1 MRIYLKNNGKTYHL
15 NYKEKRIVE
24 KLQPIIDAKIAEN
37 PELAESFVPARNF
50 EELEKMYNEYMSEE
64 VLIESETKTQ
74 DNMTEEEEL
83 DDNLQEKSSAT
94 GGADEDSVAEIID
107 PFNREEPIVRDYV
120 LDGGDLADPNAQEF
134 SGQNEFEEPTS
145 FEEAF
150 ELSDEYE
157 PIAQPSAGG
166 NSGGRRRE
174 REARQ
179 QQEPQEER
187 EPIRINPDF
196 DDMSSAKQKRQTKKF
211 AKYIVEVVCLLEE
224 KGFVWYANKDIN
236 EAKLVEYELNGV
248 IDLDLL
254 LSMEQGQ
261 QITVKQFFQAQCANA
276 EQLAVIDE
284 ESKAD
289 LTDALT
295 EVLMEKGI
303 APTPTQ
309 NLLLVAGKI
318 VLGQGV
324 ALMTLKSQTN
334 AVLNQLKLMK
344 KQEMEAEMQEPE
356 VGETYTPYE
365 FQRTAPQPQP
375 QPQTEPQPSYEQME
389 DEEDEDSDEMIKLLE
404 ANDPIGSEIQTLE

>member
-1 MRIYLKNNGKTYHL
+1 MRIYFKNGGKSYNL
-15 NYKEKRIVE
+15 NYKEKRMVE

-37 PELAESFVPARNF
+37 PELAEKFVPARNF
-50 EELEKMYNEYMSEE
+50 EELEKMYNDYASEE
-64 VLIESETKTQ
+64 VVIESETINQ

-83 DDNLQEKSSAT
+83 DDDFQETNNTK
-94 GGADEDSVAEIID
+94 GGGDEDTVADIID

-120 LDGGDLADPNAQEF
+120 LDGGDLGDPNTQEF
-134 SGQNEFEEPTS
+134 TGQSEFEEPTS

-150 ELSDEYE
+150 ELSEEYE
-157 PIAQPSAGG
+157 PIAPPSGGG
-166 NSGGRRRE
+166 NAGGRRRE
-174 REARQ
+174 REPKP
-179 QQEPQEER
+179 EKEER
-187 EPIRINPDF
+187 EPIRLNPDF

-211 AKYIVEVVCLLEE
+211 AKYIVEMVCLLEE

-236 EAKLVEYELNGV
+236 DAKLVEYELNG
-248 IDLDLL
+248 IMDLDLL

-276 EQLAVIDE
+276 EQMAVIDE

-295 EVLMEKGI
+295 EVLLEKGI

-309 NLLLVAGKI
+309 NLMLVAGKI

-344 KQEMEAEMQEPE
+344 QKDMEAEMQEPE

-365 FQRTAPQPQP
+365 FQRTEPKPQPQP
-375 QPQTEPQPSYEQME
+375 QAEPTPSYEQEE
-389 DEEDEDSDEMIKLLE
+389 DEEDEDADEMIKLLE